1 MTESEAQ
8 VIVICIDRMIRDRL
22 NMYRCSDDE
31 TMVEAHRRQ
40 LLDDQTDLVKELVKL
55 GETK

>member
-1 MTESEAQ
+1 MTESEVQ

-22 NMYRCSDDE
+22 NMYRCSDNDSAFA
-31 TMVEAHRRQ
+31 AHRRQ

-55 GETK
+55 GKKK